1 MKTYMSPIDRRDM
14 LGLLAVGAAGP
25 VFAQADAPSGPIRLV
40 VSFAPGGSADGVMRM
55 VAKEASASLKI
66 PMIVDNKPGGSG
78 IVAAESVLQA
88 RPDGN
93 ALLLASTTSIMHPA
107 LGVKTRY
114 DFMNDFAPLAHVV
127 SAANVVVVSAKT
139 GITNLRDLKA
149 AAKAQP
155 KDFAFGSPGV
165 GSSGHVQGVLLGRQ
179 AGVELTHVAY
189 RGNALLLNDLIA
201 GTINVGLLDTM
212 TLAPF
217 ARDKA
222 LAFVAVTG
230 PKRVQTLPSVPTLAE
245 LGHPKF
251 EMLAWQAIFAPA
263 GVPAPVQATLGRA
276 IAEALKVPAI
286 SEWIANNGAVRVDK
300 VGKEFA
306 AMVREDAASWT
317 AIIKEEDI
325 KIT

>member
-1 MKTYMSPIDRRDM
+1 MKSYMSPPNRRQV
-14 LGLLAVGAAGP
+14 LGLLAAGAASSA
-25 VFAQADAPSGPIRLV
+25 FAQVDTPSGPIRLV

-55 VAKEASASLKI
+55 VAKEASASLKL

-93 ALLLASTTSIMHPA
+93 TLLLASTTSIMHPA

-114 DFMNDFAPLAHVV
+114 DFMNDLVPIAHVV

-139 GITNLRDLKA
+139 GITNLRDLTV
-149 AAKAQP
+149 AAKARP

-179 AGVELTHVAY
+179 AGVDLTHVAY

-201 GTINVGLLDTM
+201 GNINVGLLDTM

-217 ARDKA
+217 AKDKA

-230 PKRVQTLPSVPTLAE
+230 TKRVQTLPGVPTLAE

-251 EMLAWQAIFAPA
+251 EMLAWQGVFAPA
-263 GVPAPVQATLGRA
+263 GVPAPVQAMLARA
-276 IAEALKVPAI
+276 IADALKVPGI

-300 VGKEFA
+300 VGKDFA
-306 AMVREDAASWT
+306 AMVRDDAASWT
-317 AIIKEEDI
+317 AIIKEEDLR
-325 KIT
+325 IT